1 MSEKVKDLTV
11 FSLSDVLTSIR
22 KTIEN
27 RYKSSFW
34 VKAEMN
40 KLNYYSHSGHCYPDL
55 VEKQDGR
62 IIAQMRSV
70 LWRDDYKRIN
80 QVFMKTL
87 NEPLKDGIKLLLLA
101 KISFDSAHGLN
112 LQILDIDPDY
122 TLGDLE
128 REKQETIRR
137 LREEGIF
144 DRNKTLKMPL
154 LPQRIAVIS
163 VETSKGYMDFLGKIN
178 NNQWG
183 YRLVYQLFPSLL
195 QGEGMIPAL
204 TAQLERIRGMKDD
217 FDVVAIIRGGGGEV
231 GLASYNKYELAKEI
245 AMFPLPILTGIG
257 HITNETVA
265 EMVAYKNLITPTDL
279 AMYVLQSFHDF
290 SATLKQSEQRIMFH
304 LKRIV
309 DGEMMRFQSLANR
322 FRAAAGS
329 VLQSYLSNLSAL
341 QGRLTDKALW
351 KITSETVWLNNTEKN
366 VNNMSPREVMRR
378 GYSITM
384 LNGKVVKS
392 PAQAKSGDVLESLVF
407 EGEIISIVK

>member
-62 IIAQMRSV
+62 VIAQMRSV

-329 VLQSYLSNLSAL
+329 VLQSYLSNLSTL

-384 LNGKVVKS
+384 LNGKVVKN

>member
-1 MSEKVKDLTV
+1 
-11 FSLSDVLTSIR
+11 
-22 KTIEN
+22 
-27 RYKSSFW
+27 
-34 VKAEMN
+34 
-40 KLNYYSHSGHCYPDL
+40 
-55 VEKQDGR
+55 
-62 IIAQMRSV
+62 
-70 LWRDDYKRIN
+70 
-80 QVFMKTL
+80 
-87 NEPLKDGIKLLLLA
+87 LLFLA
-101 KISFDSAHGLN
+101 KISFDSAHGLT
-112 LQILDIDPDY
+112 LHILDIDPDY

-137 LREEGIF
+137 MHEEGIF

-154 LPQRIAVIS
+154 LPQRIAIIS
-163 VETSKGYMDFLGKIN
+163 VETSKGYMDFIGKIDS
-178 NNQWG
+178 NQWG

-195 QGEGMIPAL
+195 QGDGMIPAL
-204 TAQLERIRGMKDD
+204 KAQLERIRGMKDD

-290 SATLKQSEQRIMFH
+290 NAILKQSEQRILFH
-304 LKRIV
+304 LKRILNS
-309 DGEMMRFQSLANR
+309 ETMQFQSLANR

-329 VLQSYLSNLSAL
+329 VLQRYLSNLSVL
-341 QGRLTDKALW
+341 QGRLADKTLW
-351 KITSETVWLNNTEKN
+351 RIMNETVWLNNTEKN
-366 VNNMSPREVMRR
+366 VNNMSPKEVMRR

-384 LNGKVVKS
+384 LNGKAVKN
-392 PAQAKSGDVLESLVF
+392 PAQAKSGDTLESLVF